1 MRKTGNSSLQN
12 PATRALV
19 LIVLVILVSV
29 YVGTSPVRRG
39 FLYYTGIFAPSVVA
53 AIASGLWTWSWKW
66 FWLMLGADH
75 TYSNITVPVTVS
87 PSSRRGAAG
96 CPKLFQL
103 ASRKGVTSFNY
114 ETSLVRS
121 RANSW
126 SVIDPDFLSRS
137 SFSISSATLKPTTRR
152 SSSRACCACW
162 LLRSAMP
169 LDWVIMY
176 ANIAR

>member
-66 FWLMLGADH
+66 FWLMLGACSAL
-75 TYSNITVPVTVS
+75 TI
-87 PSSRRGAAG
+87 
-96 CPKLFQL
+96 LIQ
-103 ASRKGVTSFNY
+103 
-114 ETSLVRS
+114 
-121 RANSW
+121 
-126 SVIDPDFLSRS
+126 IFLY
-137 SFSISSATLKPTTRR
+137 
-152 SSSRACCACW
+152 
-162 LLRSAMP
+162 LLR
-169 LDWVIMY
+169 
-176 ANIAR
+176 